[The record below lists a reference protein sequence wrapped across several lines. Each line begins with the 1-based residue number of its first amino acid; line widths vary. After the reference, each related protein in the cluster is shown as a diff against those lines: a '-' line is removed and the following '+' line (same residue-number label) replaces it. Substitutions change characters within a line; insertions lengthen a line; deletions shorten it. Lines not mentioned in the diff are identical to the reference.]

1 MKVFTGSAEAALSKA
16 AEAVLSLVRTKP
28 DCVLALSASSQLDG
42 VYAALRESGA
52 DFSRCTVFLAEEFVN
67 VEDAS
72 LTRRAKLEAAFL
84 SGAHISR
91 VHCPDAADC
100 EGYEAE
106 IASAGGIDLALL
118 AIGRNGRIA
127 FDEPLA
133 AFDSATHV
141 TKLTESAQQEECAA
155 FGANPPSQGVTV
167 GIHTLMRCRRA
178 LLVALGSERAEA
190 VHKAVAGRTHIS
202 VPASLMQLHLNA
214 ELFTDEAA
222 AAEL

>member
-52 DFSRCTVFLAEEFVN
+52 DFSRCTVFLTEEF
-67 VEDAS
+67 
-72 LTRRAKLEAAFL
+72 RRAKLEAAFL

-91 VHCPDAADC
+91 VHCPDAANC

-155 FGANPPSQGVTV
+155 FGAAVQWRHRRHTHAHALPPCAARGSGV
-167 GIHTLMRCRRA
+167 
-178 LLVALGSERAEA
+178 
-190 VHKAVAGRTHIS
+190 
-202 VPASLMQLHLNA
+202 
-214 ELFTDEAA
+214 
-222 AAEL
+222 

>member
-1 MKVFTGSAEAALSKA
+1 M
-16 AEAVLSLVRTKP
+16 
-28 DCVLALSASSQLDG
+28 
-42 VYAALRESGA
+42 
-52 DFSRCTVFLAEEFVN
+52 
-67 VEDAS
+67 
-72 LTRRAKLEAAFL
+72 
-84 SGAHISR
+84 
-91 VHCPDAADC
+91 HCPDAADC